1 MSGPPLVTFALTP
14 QTLLGL
20 VLVIRDSWGLN
31 KLLRAFSLGAFP
43 SFVKQKGFLFVFDK
57 KKNVELTENYTDRRV
72 IRNDLQLM
80 SPQSRQL
87 KADLY
92 LRLSEDLTLPPLS
105 LSCLPCY
112 KSSFQKGTAK
122 SLPPLPRCSGRRA
135 SAQGKRSWSQLT
147 SRAAATSGGHSR
159 KARSSEGSL

>member
-31 KLLRAFSLGAFP
+31 KLLRAFSLGGFP

-92 LRLSEDLTLPPLS
+92 LRLSEDLTLPP
-105 LSCLPCY
+105 P
-112 KSSFQKGTAK
+112 SF
-122 SLPPLPRCSGRRA
+122 LPPLLQIIFPKRHCQVPTTT
-135 SAQGKRSWSQLT
+135 AQMFREKSLS
-147 SRAAATSGGHSR
+147 SR
-159 KARSSEGSL
+159 KA